1 MTPFIKVNDSYTIF
15 AKVPYTLTEDHP
27 QYEKISHILDN
38 NLDEDITQY
47 FNIEET
53 LKTKLTRSFT
63 IKNHK
68 LHYQETEL
76 HGYIVNKLLELH
88 YKKLSTT
95 RIINFLE
102 NLLQNPS
109 NRIYENLYQFLEKG
123 KNPITEDGHFL
134 AFKRVNGNYTDIHTG
149 TFLNIPGNTL
159 EMPRNQVDDNPNN
172 TCSNGFHVCS
182 LDYLKEFSGE
192 RIVIC
197 KINPRD
203 VVAIP
208 VDYNQTKMRVCRY
221 EVTSEITLEEAEHY
235 WETLEKREDPYYEED
250 VNEDE
255 NKDEDENIEL
265 IPYLVTGISKDQ
277 GYYIFR
283 CLAEDV
289 THAEEQANNAYPMST
304 IRSIT
309 IE

>member
-15 AKVPYTLTEDHP
+15 AKFPCTLTKDHP
-27 QYEKISHILDN
+27 QYEKIANILDN
-38 NLDEDITQY
+38 NLDQDITQY
-47 FNIEET
+47 FNTEET
-53 LKTKLTRSFT
+53 IKTELTRSFT

-68 LHYQETEL
+68 LYYQETEL

-88 YKKLSTT
+88 HKKLSTT

-109 NRIYENLYQFLEKG
+109 NRVYENLYEFLEKG

-134 AFKRVNGNYTDIHTG
+134 AFKRINKDYTDVHTS

-159 EMPRNQVDDNPNN
+159 EMPRNLVDDNPNN
-172 TCSNGFHVCS
+172 TCSTGLHVCS

-192 RIVIC
+192 RIIIC
-197 KINPRD
+197 KVNPKD

-208 VDYNQTKMRVCRY
+208 IDYNQTKMRVCRY
-221 EVTSEITLEEAEHY
+221 EVISEITLKEAEHY

-250 VNEDE
+250 
-255 NKDEDENIEL
+255 KDEDEDID
-265 IPYLVTGISKDQ
+265 KD
-277 GYYIFR
+277 YSLYKLTLKRFD
-283 CLAEDV
+283 AVD
-289 THAEEQANNAYPMST
+289 
-304 IRSIT
+304 T
-309 IE
+309 IEYYCKASNLSEAREKAIEKHPNHTMTNWDYQ

>member
-1 MTPFIKVNDSYTIF
+1 MTPFIKVNDTYTIF
-15 AKVPYTLTEDHP
+15 AKFPYTLTKDHP
-27 QYEKISHILDN
+27 QYEKITDILDN
-38 NLDEDITQY
+38 NLDQDITQY
-47 FNIEET
+47 FSTEET
-53 LKTKLTRSFT
+53 LKTELTRSFT

-68 LHYQETEL
+68 LYYRETEL

-95 RIINFLE
+95 RITNFLE

-109 NRIYENLYQFLEKG
+109 NRVYENLYEFLEKG

-134 AFKRVNGNYTDIHTG
+134 AFKRVNKDYTDVHTS
-149 TFLNIPGNTL
+149 TFSNLPGNTL

-197 KINPRD
+197 KINPKD

-208 VDYNQTKMRVCRY
+208 IDYNQTKMRVCRY
-221 EVTSEITLEEAEHY
+221 EVISEITLEEAEHY
-235 WETLEKREDPYYEED
+235 WETLEKHEDPYYEED
-250 VNEDE
+250 
-255 NKDEDENIEL
+255 DEDEKNENVEL
-265 IPYLVTGISKDQ
+265 IPYLITGISKDQ
-277 GYYIFR
+277 DYYIFR
-283 CLAEDV
+283 CLAEDA
-289 THAEEQANNAYPMST
+289 THAGEQALNAYPMST
-304 IRSIT
+304 IMSIE